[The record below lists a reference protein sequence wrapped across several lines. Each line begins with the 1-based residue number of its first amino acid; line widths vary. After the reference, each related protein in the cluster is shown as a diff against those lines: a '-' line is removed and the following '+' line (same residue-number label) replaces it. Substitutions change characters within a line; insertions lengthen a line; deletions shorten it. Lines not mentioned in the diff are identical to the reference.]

1 MPSESQL
8 DALKPHLGTV
18 LDLLAEGMG
27 ASWIREFLE
36 TEHGIGVE
44 DAIWA
49 EFLRRH
55 VPAQVPFRPSRHMA
69 YTIPEPMPED
79 RRARLMQLHDEL
91 RQLTLQEWDCH
102 QAQLSALVE
111 AYREHTADVTYHQ
124 LRCADTLQAV
134 RALTAEV
141 ARWRRW
147 RWKSLVLAVFAGSLC
162 GTMLCWLL
170 RGLHT
175 V

>member
-1 MPSESQL
+1 MPSAPEC
-8 DALKPHLGTV
+8 DPLKPYLGTV
-18 LDLLAEGMG
+18 HDLLAEGMS
-27 ASWIREFLE
+27 ALWIREFLE

-44 DAIWA
+44 DDAWA
-49 EFLRRH
+49 AFLRRH
-55 VPAQVPFRPSRHMA
+55 VRAQVPFKPSRHMA
-69 YTIPEPMPED
+69 YTLPEATPED

-102 QAQLSALVE
+102 QAQMTALVG
-111 AYREHTADVTYHQ
+111 AYYERMADVTYHQ
-124 LRCADTLQAV
+124 RMCADMLQAA

-147 RWKSLVLAVFAGSLC
+147 RWKSLVLAAFAGSLC
-162 GTMLCWLL
+162 GAMLCWLL
-170 RGLHT
+170 RGLHA